1 MSATSPDGTPMMYM
15 KKAETREGVS
25 AADYCKAIAI
35 NVSGYAR
42 NVSVAWT
49 FVVVCMIVAWSYSKI
64 HPIMAQKRAI
74 RRLVQR

>member
-1 MSATSPDGTPMMYM
+1 VVDDGTTLNDACT
-15 KKAETREGVS
+15 KV
-25 AADYCKAIAI
+25 ADYCKAIAI

-42 NVSVAWT
+42 KVSVAWT
-49 FVVVCMIVAWSYSKI
+49 FVAVCMIVAWSYSKI